1 MSKYINR
8 LLKLPVLY
16 LYTLMIVSYLSIDVL
31 CHVILIDL
39 FKFESVSNAV
49 TRDQSILKIFIYAL
63 ILGPFFETL
72 LFQFIPVKLLSTYVF
87 FKKKKIWI
95 VLISA
100 LLFALTHLY
109 SSYYF
114 IYTFLMGINLVL
126 FFFIMEFKNKGSGLW
141 HATLLHAI
149 INLMVFIHQYFR

>member
-87 FKKKKIWI
+87 FKKKK
-95 VLISA
+95 
-100 LLFALTHLY
+100 Y
-109 SSYYF
+109 
-114 IYTFLMGINLVL
+114 G
-126 FFFIMEFKNKGSGLW
+126 
-141 HATLLHAI
+141 
-149 INLMVFIHQYFR
+149 